1 VGQATVVSR
10 RADRPKKPRKKLPRR
25 RTPSPLLNDSGE
37 HTIPKPL
44 PERLLADFLIKRSK
58 HDERDVREYVESQV
72 TSEKVTHLEKIKTEH
87 LRTRALDAWDV
98 RTTRG
103 RYWVITNPANLYSQ
117 KLFPSLDFTIS
128 FHIGVIERVF
138 ARQAPPVPEE
148 QQRRLSQAWRR
159 WTQAAEALDHANE
172 AEDFQAVGMRC
183 RECLLDFIAATAK
196 DEMVP
201 AGQETPKR
209 GDFLQWSV
217 LIANVVAHGSSA
229 ERVRH
234 YLRGIAESAWPL
246 VNWLTHTRSAVL
258 ADGVLAVEA
267 TQHVLAA
274 FGAAIIRHERGV
286 PERCPRCS
294 SYRLSSDY
302 RADRAVDV
310 TLCES
315 CGWTD
320 EKDPLID
327 LFKSPP
333 P

>member
-138 ARQAPPVPEE
+138 ARQAPLQFP
-148 QQRRLSQAWRR
+148 RNNS
-159 WTQAAEALDHANE
+159 
-172 AEDFQAVGMRC
+172 
-183 RECLLDFIAATAK
+183 
-196 DEMVP
+196 
-201 AGQETPKR
+201 
-209 GDFLQWSV
+209 GD
-217 LIANVVAHGSSA
+217 
-229 ERVRH
+229 
-234 YLRGIAESAWPL
+234 
-246 VNWLTHTRSAVL
+246 
-258 ADGVLAVEA
+258 
-267 TQHVLAA
+267 
-274 FGAAIIRHERGV
+274 
-286 PERCPRCS
+286 
-294 SYRLSSDY
+294 
-302 RADRAVDV
+302 
-310 TLCES
+310 
-315 CGWTD
+315 
-320 EKDPLID
+320 
-327 LFKSPP
+327 
-333 P
+333 

>member
-1 VGQATVVSR
+1 MAR
-10 RADRPKKPRKKLPRR
+10 RRKRSPKK
-25 RTPSPLLNDSGE
+25 RTASPLLNDSGE

-44 PERLLADFLIKRSK
+44 PERLLADFLITRSK
-58 HDERDVREYVESQV
+58 HDERNVREYVESQV
-72 TSEKVTHLEKIKTEH
+72 RAEKVTHLEKIKTEH

-98 RTTRG
+98 RTTRD
-103 RYWVITNPANLYSQ
+103 RYWVITNPTNLYSQ
-117 KLFPSLDFTIS
+117 KHFPSLDFTIS
-128 FHIGVIERVF
+128 FHIGVIERVV
-138 ARQAPPVPEE
+138 ARQTPPVPEE
-148 QQRRLSQAWRR
+148 QQRRLSHAWRR
-159 WTQAAEALDHANE
+159 WTQAAEALDRANE
-172 AEDFQAVGMRC
+172 AEEFQAVGMRC
-183 RECLLDFIAATAK
+183 RECLLDFVTATAK
-196 DEMVP
+196 DEMAP
-201 AGQETPKR
+201 TGQEPPKR

-217 LIANVVAHGSSA
+217 LIANAVARGPSA

-234 YLRGIAESAWPL
+234 YLKGIAESAWPL
-246 VNWLTHTRSAVL
+246 VNWLTHTRDAVL
-258 ADGVLAVEA
+258 ADGVLAVDA

-294 SYRLSSDY
+294 SYRLASDY

-320 EKDPLID
+320 EQDPIND

-333 P
+333 PSEGWPSL